1 MTKTFS
7 IDART
12 VLSLGRDSIK
22 DHTTA
27 LVELVKNSY
36 DADATE
42 VEVGVFS
49 NAGDP
54 YIRIA
59 DNGWGM
65 TEHEIDTRWL
75 RIGYSEKVEAR
86 VSARNRRRTGEKGI
100 GRISADRLGAVLELR
115 TRAKGEV
122 FGLSVDWR
130 LFDVQGKNLTEVPV
144 EILTDSVPRLP
155 KSQKGDKSQSG
166 TELII
171 KQLRQSWGNADLEDL
186 HHELSLLIS
195 PFRQASDFRITLDN
209 DIETAFSGSINS
221 EIYEAA
227 VSTLEVS
234 FDGEQHLNYHFIDR
248 VNGANVRG
256 SVQSLT
262 WRELLHRPAK
272 NTQKELSCGTVSLKL
287 MFFPRKEEILKE
299 TAFSLNDL
307 RQFLEH
313 NAGVSIYRDH
323 IRVKPY
329 GNPKE
334 AEGDWIGLGKRLAR
348 NPAGAGRASFRISPN
363 QLVGAVFISRD
374 ENLLLTDSS
383 SREGLVHGE
392 AFSDLKALVLGCV
405 QLLETHYHER
415 FTEENANTRKGVSPV
430 EETRALKRELNFLK
444 RDLRS
449 IAPMM
454 AQMSGESVER
464 VLERVESVSTQIQGT
479 QKSLVEL
486 QSQTTIY
493 RGLATIGIAATVF
506 GHETQSSIAGF
517 DGAARAAY
525 NLLQQKPPR
534 MVEAVEQLEVA
545 LEYADKVSAWGDF
558 ALARIKR
565 EKRRRAA
572 VDVKHLVERVVSTLK
587 PSLDALDIEVK
598 VVAQPIEA
606 KTVAMDV
613 EAVLINLLTN
623 AYTFCQQG
631 GRRRA
636 MRITVGPKLEDGQ
649 EGFEIVVA
657 DSGPGVAK
665 EFRDRV
671 WTPLFTTKTDADGN
685 QVGTGLGLSIIQ
697 SVVNDLKGSRKVDI
711 DPELKGACFSVWL
724 PSL

>member
-12 VLSLGRDSIK
+12 ILTLGRDSIK

-42 VEVGVFS
+42 VEVGIFS
-49 NAGDP
+49 NAEES
-54 YIRIA
+54 YIRVA
-59 DNGWGM
+59 DNGCGM
-65 TEHEIDTRWL
+65 TEQEIDTRWL
-75 RIGYSEKVEAR
+75 RIGYSEKVEER
-86 VSARNRRRTGEKGI
+86 ISSRNRRRTGEKGI

-115 TRAKGEV
+115 TQVGVEV

-130 LFDVQGKNLTEVPV
+130 HFDVQGKDLDEVPV
-144 EILTDSVPRLP
+144 EILADPVPKLP
-155 KSQKGDKSQSG
+155 KRNGRDQVQSG

-171 KQLRQSWGNADLEDL
+171 QELRQSWTKSDLEVL
-186 HHELSLLIS
+186 HRELSFLIS
-195 PFRQASDFRITLDN
+195 PFRQANDFDITLEN
-209 DIETAFSGSINS
+209 DVDPALSGSVSS

-227 VSTLEVS
+227 VITLEVS
-234 FDGEQHLNYHFIDR
+234 LDSKQDLKYRFTDR
-248 VNGANVRG
+248 TNGTKVRHP
-256 SVQSLT
+256 QQTLT
-262 WRELLHRPAK
+262 WQEVVYRPPQ
-272 NTQKELSCGTVSLKL
+272 NSQKKLRCGPVSLKL
-287 MFFPRKEEILKE
+287 MFLPIKKDILKG
-299 TAFSLNDL
+299 TDFSLSDL
-307 RQFLEH
+307 RQFMGS

-334 AEGDWIGLGKRLAR
+334 AEGDWLGLGKRLAQ
-348 NPAGAGRASFRISPN
+348 NPAGASRATFRISPN
-363 QLVGAVFISRD
+363 QLVGAIFISRD
-374 ENLLLTDSS
+374 HNPLLTDSS

-415 FTEENANTRKGVSPV
+415 FIEEKAKARKGVSPT

-444 RDLRS
+444 RDLRA

-454 AQMSGESVER
+454 AQMSDESVER
-464 VLERVESVSTQIQGT
+464 VLERVESVTTQIQGT

-517 DGAARAAY
+517 DGAARVSY
-525 NLLQQKPPR
+525 DLLQQNPPR
-534 MVEAVEQLEVA
+534 MIEAVEQLEVA
-545 LEYADKVSAWGDF
+545 LEYADKVSAWGAF

-565 EKRRRAA
+565 EKRRRALIK
-572 VDVKHLVERVVSTLK
+572 VKPLVEKIVGELK
-587 PSLDALDIEVK
+587 PNLDALEIEIEVE
-598 VVAQPIEA
+598 AQSVEV
-606 KTVAMDV
+606 KTIAMDV

-631 GRRRA
+631 VRRRA
-636 MRITVGPKLEDGQ
+636 IRVVMGPKVEEGQ
-649 EGFEIVVA
+649 TGFEIVVS

-665 EFRDRV
+665 EFRERV
-671 WTPLFTTKTDADGN
+671 WEPLFTKKTDADGN
-685 QVGTGLGLSIIQ
+685 LVGTGLGLAIVQ
-697 SVVNDLKGSRKVDI
+697 SVINELKGSRRVDT
-711 DPELKGACFSVWL
+711 DPELKGARFSVWL